1 MRNSCIYNFLERLL
15 CLDLLIKHPER
26 NILKIDYISLLAI
39 KHDLL
44 LNDTEH
50 ELLLILLRLILVKV
64 NVLFRSLY
72 RAIVVIFHNVFSNVA
87 FFDVIVLLGVD

>member
-1 MRNSCIYNFLERLL
+1 MRNSCINNFLERLL
-15 CLDLLIKHPER
+15 CLDLLIEDSKR

-64 NVLFRSLY
+64 NVLLRSLY

-87 FFDVIVLLGVD
+87 FFDVIVLLSVD